1 MYTTTTQLLTIAAV
15 MVAMDAV
22 WLTARGAASRTM
34 IAALQGSPLKVRWPP
49 AAIVYVL
56 MIAGL
61 WYFAV
66 REAKDWADAAKR
78 GAALGAV
85 VYGVYDFTNYAILSR
100 WELPYALADWVWGTV
115 LFAVTAGAATLI
127 AS

>member
-1 MYTTTTQLLTIAAV
+1 MYTQLLTIAAV

-34 IAALQGSPLKVRWPP
+34 IAAIQGSPLKVRWLP

-56 MIAGL
+56 MIASV

-66 REAKDWADAAKR
+66 RDAKGWVDAAKA

-85 VYGVYDFTNYAILSR
+85 VYGVYDFTNYAILTQWSF
-100 WELPYALADWVWGTV
+100 PYAIADWIWGTV
-115 LFAVTAGAATLI
+115 LFATTAAVAVAVT
-127 AS
+127 SS